1 MLFSKFL
8 DTLRKMEESKRFI
21 QIAVALI
28 YKSTIIIDVI
38 DEKSKAQII

>member
-1 MLFSKFL
+1 
-8 DTLRKMEESKRFI
+8 MEESKRFI

-38 DEKSKAQII
+38 DEKSKAQNGWGTSPTPII